1 MNKSTPLN
9 HIHKKFRQVLTRK
22 YLLRIIILIISG
34 LLTSM
39 AIAGIDGGILSESNG
54 DGVATIHELYQK
66 MSWRNSEH
74 ALLENPIVISV
85 DRCSRSQVGELL
97 EILSES
103 DAACIALDVVYSE
116 INLSDS
122 VLLDGLMAV
131 SPRLIWAYVNEDIP
145 SNSFFEN
152 ELMDLSEPGD
162 VSLNVES
169 FSTPVEYI
177 PIYDEMSVTPIDAV
191 IARRIAPDA
200 YDIWEQRSKAGQKS
214 PIMFSLGEVEIL
226 SADDIFTNPSI
237 LNELDGRAVIIGMTE
252 SVDDFHPT
260 IVNHNMPGVLIH
272 AFSVATILSCT
283 YPEDMPLWI
292 SWTIG
297 GLFAILTLW
306 VIGKIDGQ
314 PYSNLVGRIL
324 PIAILILMTYIA
336 YQIFVKFNYLID
348 MSPILLFPTAV
359 MLVYDIMFGIGG
371 LRKWLIKK
379 MRHAKNHSDAA

>member
-9 HIHKKFRQVLTRK
+9 HITEKFRQPLTRK
-22 YLLRIIILIISG
+22 YLVRIIILIISG

-66 MSWRNSEH
+66 MSWRNSER

-131 SPRLIWAYVNEDIP
+131 SPRLIWAYVSEEVP
-145 SNSFFEN
+145 SNFFFES
-152 ELMDLSEPGD
+152 EPMDLSEPGD

-177 PIYDEMSVTPIDAV
+177 PMYDEQSVTPIDAV

-214 PIMFSLGEVEIL
+214 PIMFSLGEVEIF
-226 SADDIFTNPSI
+226 SAHDIFTNPSI
-237 LNELDGRAVIIGMTE
+237 LHELDGRAVIIGMTE

-260 IVNHNMPGVLIH
+260 IVSHNMPGVLIH
-272 AFSVATILSCT
+272 ALSVATILSCN

-292 SWTIG
+292 AWTIG
-297 GLFAILTLW
+297 GLFATLTLW
-306 VIGKIDGQ
+306 IIEKIDGQ

-379 MRHAKNHSDAA
+379 MRRTKNPSAAA